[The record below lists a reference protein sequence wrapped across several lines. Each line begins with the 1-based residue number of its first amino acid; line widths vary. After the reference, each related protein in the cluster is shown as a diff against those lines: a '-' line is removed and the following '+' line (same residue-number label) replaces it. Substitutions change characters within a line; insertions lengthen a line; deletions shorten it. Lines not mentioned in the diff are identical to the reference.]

1 MLDMSWHPWY
11 DACKARESAS
21 NASQTDLTMQ
31 PITATLITPPKS
43 LPMNYLAIG
52 DDVYFMRDGA
62 LYCRSEGQ
70 TFEIDDDDM
79 DEDTLEYY
87 AHLQYY
93 MSQIEALTQ
102 EYTETIF
109 TK

>member
-21 NASQTDLTMQ
+21 NPPQIDLTMQ
-31 PITATLITPPKS
+31 PITATLIKPTIAPS
-43 LPMNYLAIG
+43 MNYLAIG
-52 DDVYFMRDGA
+52 DDVYFMQNGS
-62 LYCRSEGQ
+62 LHCRSEGQ
-70 TFEIDDDDM
+70 TFEVSDDDM
-79 DEDTLEYY
+79 DDDTLEYY

-102 EYTETIF
+102 EYTTTIF

>member
-11 DACKARESAS
+11 DACRAHLIAC
-21 NASQTDLTMQ
+21 NTSQNDLTMQ
-31 PITATLITPPKS
+31 TLTATLITPAKRPA
-43 LPMNYLAIG
+43 MNYLALG
-52 DDVYFMRDGA
+52 DDIYFMRNGA
-62 LYCRSEGQ
+62 LHCRTNG
-70 TFEIDDDDM
+70 EIIEVSGNEMDD
-79 DEDTLEYY
+79 DTLEYY

-102 EYTETIF
+102 EYTDAIF